1 MAYHLNKDKHVG
13 QDLTYIESSIKKKY
27 GTDEIIGTNVKVFS
41 AELMSTFNIVII
53 GKSPD
58 AFKHIQKRSIVE
70 FENLEVLLYIIDGK
84 PIITRRATDIN
95 VILEQSMEDML
106 LAVDR
111 EYKD

>member
-1 MAYHLNKDKHVG
+1 MAYHLDIKKNVG
-13 QDLTYIESSIKKKY
+13 EDLTYIESSVKKKY

-41 AELMSTFNIVII
+41 AELMSTFNIVIL

-58 AFKHIQKRSIVE
+58 SFKHIQKRSIVE

-84 PIITRRATDIN
+84 AIITRRATDIN

>member
-1 MAYHLNKDKHVG
+1 MVYYLDKNKHIG
-13 QDLTYIESSIKKKY
+13 EDLTYIESSIKKKY

-58 AFKHIQKRSIVE
+58 SFKHIQKRSIVE
-70 FENLEVLLYIIDGK
+70 FENLEVLLYIIEGK

-106 LAVDR
+106 LAVDK
-111 EYKD
+111 EYGD

>member
-1 MAYHLNKDKHVG
+1 MAYNLDKDKHVG

-41 AELMSTFNIVII
+41 AELMSTFNIVIL

-58 AFKHIQKRSIVE
+58 FFKHIQKRSIVE

>member
-1 MAYHLNKDKHVG
+1 MVYYLDKNKHIG
-13 QDLTYIESSIKKKY
+13 EDLTYIESSIKKKY

-70 FENLEVLLYIIDGK
+70 FENLEVLLYIIEGK

-106 LAVDR
+106 LAVDK
-111 EYKD
+111 EYGD

>member
-1 MAYHLNKDKHVG
+1 MAYHLDKDKHVG

-41 AELMSTFNIVII
+41 AELMSTFNIVIV
-53 GKSPD
+53 GKRPE
-58 AFKHIQKRSIVE
+58 AFKHINKRSIVE

-106 LAVDR
+106 LAVDK
-111 EYKD
+111 EYGD

>member
-1 MAYHLNKDKHVG
+1 MPYYLDKNKHIG
-13 QDLTYIESSIKKKY
+13 EDLTYIESSIKKKY

-84 PIITRRATDIN
+84 AIITRRATDIN

-106 LAVDR
+106 LAVDK
-111 EYKD
+111 EYGD